1 MWLCMHTPSE
11 SRILYHYHVFDVFR
25 FNLTLFVYHGSQ
37 YTVDSLVN
45 VDLQTYFW
53 MECVYAL
60 FNHVSTIDYRTIT
73 QHIISHLH
81 LCACQGSFQTSPFL
95 TTWTM
100 VSSPD
105 VSLQHFN
112 AGCQY
117 TFPPQWAIKKI
128 GDNNSNT
135 KIEKK
140 METSKY
146 VFIQNLLETL
156 CYVFGQLMIS
166 VSVVTG

>member
-1 MWLCMHTPSE
+1 
-11 SRILYHYHVFDVFR
+11 
-25 FNLTLFVYHGSQ
+25 
-37 YTVDSLVN
+37 
-45 VDLQTYFW
+45 
-53 MECVYAL
+53 
-60 FNHVSTIDYRTIT
+60 
-73 QHIISHLH
+73 
-81 LCACQGSFQTSPFL
+81 
-95 TTWTM
+95 M

-140 METSKY
+140 WKLQNMYSSKTSWKH
-146 VFIQNLLETL
+146 FAMFL
-156 CYVFGQLMIS
+156 GS
-166 VSVVTG
+166 

>member
-1 MWLCMHTPSE
+1 
-11 SRILYHYHVFDVFR
+11 
-25 FNLTLFVYHGSQ
+25 
-37 YTVDSLVN
+37 
-45 VDLQTYFW
+45 
-53 MECVYAL
+53 
-60 FNHVSTIDYRTIT
+60 
-73 QHIISHLH
+73 
-81 LCACQGSFQTSPFL
+81 
-95 TTWTM
+95 M